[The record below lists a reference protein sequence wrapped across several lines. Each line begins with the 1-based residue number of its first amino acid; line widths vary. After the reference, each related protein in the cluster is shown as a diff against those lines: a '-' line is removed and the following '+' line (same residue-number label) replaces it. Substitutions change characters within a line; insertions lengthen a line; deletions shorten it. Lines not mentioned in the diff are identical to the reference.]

1 MKILE
6 INPNKSPH
14 LNSLM
19 LLTWYPIS
27 TLHIPPSPVLSHCS
41 DHAVAFVPYFH
52 VFPTEIPFTN
62 FLVYSVH
69 LFSLPLSFCTLFRVF
84 FSKTFKLLFTLILD
98 FLTHIFNSQ
107 KIKKNSI
114 KENKT
119 TILIGGR

>member
-19 LLTWYPIS
+19 LLTWYPIF
-27 TLHIPPSPVLSHCS
+27 TLHIPPSPVLSHCP
-41 DHAVAFVPYFH
+41 DHAVAFVPYFY

-107 KIKKNSI
+107 KIKKI
-114 KENKT
+114 LLKKT
-119 TILIGGR
+119 KPLY